1 MGTAGW
7 EVPEKLLIDTHSSI
21 YLSFRYLQTITVN
34 S

>member
-21 YLSFRYLQTITVN
+21 YFIFQIFTNNHS
-34 S
+34 